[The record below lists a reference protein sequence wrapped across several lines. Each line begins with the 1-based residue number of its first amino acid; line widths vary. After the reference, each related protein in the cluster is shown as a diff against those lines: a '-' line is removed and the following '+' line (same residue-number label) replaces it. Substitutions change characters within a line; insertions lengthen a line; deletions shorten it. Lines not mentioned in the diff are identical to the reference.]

1 MSKKSERHISSKKE
15 HLTDSKI
22 CYKTYAFLLS
32 VSNFDTSNQKR
43 YVTELDLV
51 RLRKQQPMSYNT
63 FRNKINYLSSVNLIE
78 EKDGNIYL
86 LDPELFFKSETE
98 TIKFLSN
105 ASNDKVI
112 RIYIYLGTMFRLFN
126 DKYKHIEK
134 GIPLHISLDSICENT
149 GLKPNAYSRSI
160 VRNQLLALQSFD
172 LIVFENTM
180 QLSKKTLKEY
190 ECDTI
195 LNIIKVNKSHKQ
207 PL

>member
-1 MSKKSERHISSKKE
+1 MNEKSERHISSKKE

-32 VSNFDTSNQKR
+32 VSNFDVKNEKR
-43 YVTELDLV
+43 YVTQLDLV
-51 RLRKQQPMSYNT
+51 RLRNQRPMSYNT
-63 FRNKINYLSSVNLIE
+63 FRNKINYLSQVGIIE
-78 EKDGNIYL
+78 ESGDNIYL

-112 RIYIYLGTMFRLFN
+112 RVYIYLGTMFRLFN

-160 VRNQLLALQSFD
+160 VRDQLLALQSFD
-172 LIVFENTM
+172 LLKFENTK

-195 LNIIKVNKSHKQ
+195 LNIIQVNKSHKQ